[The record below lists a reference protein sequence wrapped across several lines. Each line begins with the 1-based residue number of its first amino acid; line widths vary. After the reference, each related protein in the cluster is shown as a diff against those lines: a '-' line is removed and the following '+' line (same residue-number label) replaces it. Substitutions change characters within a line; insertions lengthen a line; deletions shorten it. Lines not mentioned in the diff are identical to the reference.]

1 MIITDTEQEKL
12 LDDWL
17 LNTPHNTPPDIG
29 AFISGMNAAFD
40 IVDQKLKHENLV
52 NS

>member
-12 LDDWL
+12 LDDW